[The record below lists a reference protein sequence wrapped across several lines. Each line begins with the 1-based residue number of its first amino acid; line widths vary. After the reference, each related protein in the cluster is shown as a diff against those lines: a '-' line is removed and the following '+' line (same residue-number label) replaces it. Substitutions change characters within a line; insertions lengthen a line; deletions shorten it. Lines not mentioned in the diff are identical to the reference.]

1 MRVVV
6 DPHMAPLAEPVLIC
20 SQYFFDV
27 IKANTEGRPP
37 PPSPLAEG
45 MEQIARVMERASV
58 RSQLQ
63 AAGDRRDWAECS
75 RLEEAMERLQRQKAA
90 DPEGSAA
97 GEPPCEQ
104 F

>member
-6 DPHMAPLAEPVLIC
+6 DPRMAPLAEPLLIC
-20 SQYFFDV
+20 SQYFYDV
-27 IKANTEGRPP
+27 IRANTEGRPP
-37 PPSPLAEG
+37 PPNPLQPMIEELASR
-45 MEQIARVMERASV
+45 IAMLKTDIRAPQS
-58 RSQLQ
+58 
-63 AAGDRRDWAECS
+63 E
-75 RLEEAMERLQRQKAA
+75 KAA